1 MYDDTVSTRD
11 IGDQGEE
18 LAAEYLL
25 SKGYSIIC
33 RQYRSKRGEI
43 DCIAQDSNGVIVF
56 IEVKSANSLKF
67 GNPLYWVTRSKQL
80 TIISMAK
87 QYLYEHK
94 MNTARCRFD
103 VIAVL
108 QGKINH
114 LKNAFTA

>member
-1 MYDDTVSTRD
+1 MNEKAISTRA

-25 SKGYSIIC
+25 SNGYSIIS
-33 RQYRSKRGEI
+33 RQYRSKHGEI
-43 DCIAQDSNGVIVF
+43 DCIAQDSGGMIVF
-56 IEVKSANSLKF
+56 IEVKSAQSLKF
-67 GNPLYWVTRSKQL
+67 GNPLLWVTRSKQL

-94 MNTARCRFD
+94 MNTTRCRFD

-108 QGKINH
+108 QGKIKH

>member
-1 MYDDTVSTRD
+1 MQKDTISTRD

-18 LAAEYLL
+18 LAVEYLL
-25 SKGYSIIC
+25 SNGYSIIN
-33 RQYRSKRGEI
+33 RQYRSKHGEI
-43 DCIAQDSNGVIVF
+43 DCIARDPDGRIVF

-67 GNPLYWVTRSKQL
+67 GNPLQWVTRSKQL
-80 TIISMAK
+80 TILSMAK

-94 MNTARCRFD
+94 MNTVQCRFD

-108 QGKINH
+108 QGKIKH